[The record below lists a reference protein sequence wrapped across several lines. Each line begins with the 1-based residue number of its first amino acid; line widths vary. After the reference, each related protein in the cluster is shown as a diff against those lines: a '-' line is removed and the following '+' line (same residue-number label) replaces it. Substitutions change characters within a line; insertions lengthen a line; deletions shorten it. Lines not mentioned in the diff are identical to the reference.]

1 MRVLFVIDSFYTTN
15 NGTSISAQRFAG
27 ELRRR
32 GHEVRVL
39 CWDTPKDALAKNLT
53 DGDFTTVKFRMPIF
67 QPLCDK
73 HDFSFAYN
81 DTKIVHA
88 ACDWADI
95 VHVYVPFGISMEAVN
110 YCNKIDKPVTAAF
123 HIQPE
128 NMTSSVSMG
137 KVEWFNELF
146 YRSFRRN
153 LYNRVR
159 HIHVP
164 SEFMA
169 GMIAARG
176 YTAKIHPISNGIQ
189 DAFMEAGIRKK
200 LTIRGKK
207 ADDAPLK
214 IMMIG
219 RLSQEKRQDVIINA
233 VRYSKYADRIQLVFA
248 GRGPEYDKYV
258 EMGKGLKHQPQ
269 FIYVGRDE
277 LIEHLLDTDLYVH
290 ASDMES
296 EAISCIEAFATGL
309 VPVIA
314 NSHVS
319 ATPQFAL
326 DGRSLFLPGDPKDL
340 ARAID
345 YWFDHPGTRHFM
357 EEQYRLAGRK
367 YSLEASVT
375 QFEQML
381 DEEIQEHKTHFES
394 VDGFARNVKV
404 AYRNWRIAACSI
416 VAFLLLAFNVS
427 AQERIEPMPFGNFET
442 WTESS
447 IKESKLIGGE
457 TKTLYKIGGTWG
469 SSNAHA
475 KPLGID
481 KVSVSVRPERRG
493 NGWCCRMESTLEVV
507 RAVGINFKALATGS
521 IYTGKMID
529 VVDMK
534 HSSDPTSAIDM
545 VCLSQVVLVR

>member
-1 MRVLFVIDSFYTTN
+1 MKILFVIDSFYTTN

-27 ELRRR
+27 ELRKR

-39 CWDTPKDALAKNLT
+39 CWDTPEYIENNLT
-53 DGDFTTVKFRMPIF
+53 DGDFTTKKFHIPVF

-81 DTKIVHA
+81 NKNIVHD

-95 VHVYVPFGISMEAVN
+95 VHVFVPFGIEMEAIN
-110 YCNKIDKPVTAAF
+110 YCHEIGKPVTAAF

-137 KVEWFNELF
+137 KVEWFNEMF

-153 LYNRVR
+153 IYNRVR
-159 HIHVP
+159 HVHVP
-164 SEFMA
+164 SQFM
-169 GMIAARG
+169 GNMIAERG
-176 YTAKIHPISNGIQ
+176 YTAKIHVISNGIQ
-189 DAFMEAGIRKK
+189 DAFMEAGE
-200 LTIRGKK
+200 KK
-207 ADDAPLK
+207 AESRKSKVESQKQVFK

-233 VRYSKYADRIQLVFA
+233 VKYSKYADRIQLVFA

-258 EMGKGLKHQPQ
+258 ELGKNLKHQPQ

-277 LIEHLLDTDLYVH
+277 LIEELLTTDLYVH

-314 NSHVS
+314 NSEVS

-326 DGRSLFLPGDPKDL
+326 DGRSLFMPGNPKDL

-345 YWFDHPGTRHFM
+345 YWLDHPEERSHM

-367 YSLEASVT
+367 YSLAASVT
-375 QFEQML
+375 AFEEML
-381 DEEIQEHKTHFES
+381 NEEIQDNEE
-394 VDGFARNVKV
+394 V
-404 AYRNWRIAACSI
+404 ACMPVAPHRHERFSRRIRRVAA
-416 VAFLLLAFNVS
+416 L
-427 AQERIEPMPFGNFET
+427 
-442 WTESS
+442 W
-447 IKESKLIGGE
+447 
-457 TKTLYKIGGTWG
+457 
-469 SSNAHA
+469 
-475 KPLGID
+475 
-481 KVSVSVRPERRG
+481 
-493 NGWCCRMESTLEVV
+493 
-507 RAVGINFKALATGS
+507 
-521 IYTGKMID
+521 
-529 VVDMK
+529 
-534 HSSDPTSAIDM
+534 
-545 VCLSQVVLVR
+545 

>member
-1 MRVLFVIDSFYTTN
+1 MRILFVIDSFYTTN

-27 ELRRR
+27 ELRKR

-39 CWDTPKDALAKNLT
+39 CWDTPEYIENKMT
-53 DGDFTTVKFRMPIF
+53 DGDFTTPKFYMPVF

-73 HDFSFAYN
+73 HDFSFALN
-81 DTKIVHA
+81 AKTIVHD

-95 VHVYVPFGISMEAVN
+95 VHVFVPFGITWEAVH
-110 YCNKIDKPVTAAF
+110 YCNKIGKPVTGAF

-146 YRSFRRN
+146 YRTW
-153 LYNRVR
+153 NRDIYSHLR

-164 SEFMA
+164 SRFM
-169 GMIAARG
+169 GEMIAERG

-189 DAFMEAGIRKK
+189 DAFMEAGERKVESLK
-200 LTIRGKK
+200 LKGER
-207 ADDAPLK
+207 APKDVFK

-233 VRYSKYADRIQLVFA
+233 VKYSKYADRIQLVFA
-248 GRGPEYDKYV
+248 GKGPEYEKYV
-258 EMGKGLKHQPQ
+258 KLGKDLKHQPQ

-277 LIEHLLDTDLYVH
+277 LIENLLDTDLYVH

-326 DGRSLFLPGDPKDL
+326 DGRSLFIPSDPRDL

-345 YWFDHPGTRHFM
+345 YWLDHPGERRVM
-357 EEQYRLAGRK
+357 EEKYRQFGRQ
-367 YSLEASVT
+367 YSLATSVEL
-375 QFEQML
+375 FEEML
-381 DEEIQEHKTHFES
+381 NEEIRENE
-394 VDGFARNVKV
+394 ARTT
-404 AYRNWRIAACSI
+404 
-416 VAFLLLAFNVS
+416 
-427 AQERIEPMPFGNFET
+427 IEPLRPVRQR
-442 WTESS
+442 ES
-447 IKESKLIGGE
+447 
-457 TKTLYKIGGTWG
+457 
-469 SSNAHA
+469 
-475 KPLGID
+475 LG
-481 KVSVSVRPERRG
+481 RRLS
-493 NGWCCRMESTLEVV
+493 RV
-507 RAVGINFKALATGS
+507 AALF
-521 IYTGKMID
+521 
-529 VVDMK
+529 
-534 HSSDPTSAIDM
+534 
-545 VCLSQVVLVR
+545 